1 MGCLDDN
8 TSMKK
13 STVLRKLISNSEPLV
28 APGAFDGLT
37 TKLVE
42 QAGFS
47 AVYASGGGMARAAGY
62 PDIGL
67 MTLSEVVDRLRIMTE
82 ISSLPIIADADT
94 GFGSAVNAR
103 RTAKIFEQ
111 IGVAGFHIED
121 QEFPKRCGHLD
132 NKGLISSKEM
142 CHKIDAVKSA
152 LEDRDTLLIART
164 DAIAVENFDQ
174 ALRRA
179 EDYVR
184 AGADMIF
191 VEAPTSIQ
199 QIEEIARVIPGP
211 KLMNMFYG
219 GKTPLVSKN
228 RLKELGYNLI
238 IIPSDLQRAAIKAVQ
253 LALKAIA
260 TDGDSSSI
268 ADQLATFQEREEII
282 QTKSFLKFEYNG
294 E

>member
-1 MGCLDDN
+1 
-8 TSMKK
+8 MKK